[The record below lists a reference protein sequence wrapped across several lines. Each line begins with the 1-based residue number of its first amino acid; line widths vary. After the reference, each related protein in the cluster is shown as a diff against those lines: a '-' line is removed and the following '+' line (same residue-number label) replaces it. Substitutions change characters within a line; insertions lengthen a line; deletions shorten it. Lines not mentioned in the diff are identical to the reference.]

1 MENKSFID
9 ELFEKKEEDLY
20 EVTPKDKLILKEIK
34 DNSVNLEDILNLIKN
49 SNVNYKDFLEKI
61 ESYLDDINIE
71 SSYWNQKSYKSGF
84 IDGVRLMI
92 ECLEK

>member
-20 EVTPKDKLILKEIK
+20 EVTQKDKLILNEIK
-34 DNSVNLEDILNLIKN
+34 DNSINLEDILNLIKN

-61 ESYLDDINIE
+61 
-71 SSYWNQKSYKSGF
+71 
-84 IDGVRLMI
+84 
-92 ECLEK
+92 

>member
-71 SSYWNQKSYKSGF
+71 SYYWNQKLYKYGF